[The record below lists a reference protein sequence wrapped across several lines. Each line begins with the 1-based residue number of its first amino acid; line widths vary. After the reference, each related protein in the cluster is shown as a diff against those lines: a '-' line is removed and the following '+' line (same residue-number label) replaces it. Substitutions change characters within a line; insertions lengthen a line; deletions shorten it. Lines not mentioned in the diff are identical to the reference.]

1 VKLAAR
7 PIHRLRTSAAAVAV
21 SASLLVPSLPS
32 SASEAGIAFA
42 RASRQEPAGEL
53 PAAIA
58 AILEATPIH
67 DARTGVLVV
76 DLDTGKEIFGRNAD
90 ELLNP
95 ASNMKLLT
103 TVAALSRL
111 GPSFRFSTELYV
123 SDAPRAGVVKGSL
136 YLKGKGD
143 PSLDTERLFRMA
155 RELKHRGIKE
165 IAGNLVIDDTW
176 FDAEYEGPGW
186 EQDDSDR
193 PYMAGA
199 GAVSLNFNSVAIHVH
214 PGDADGAKARVELE
228 PPSEYLALE
237 NQAVTGPAG
246 SYTRVVASSVKDAK
260 RQRIVV
266 RARIAANSPGE
277 VLYRRIS
284 DPPRFTG
291 ESFKTLLGE
300 LGIKVKGKVVLGAV
314 PTELRPI
321 VVDRSEPLT
330 VLIHKLN
337 KWSQNHMAEMLLK
350 TLGAESRGAPGTWA
364 KGASAVEDFLAEE
377 VGIPKGSLVI
387 RNGSGLNDTNRV
399 SARQLVRLLSWVHAR
414 SLIEPEL
421 LASLPIAGVDGT
433 TRNRLGG
440 TLGEGRVRAKTGT
453 LQNVTALSGYVDAV
467 NGRHFAFAI
476 VVNDYPGR
484 LSTVLPR
491 VDAIGA
497 ALASV
502 GSEGG
507 SRSAVALAEPP
518 PADPSTPIEILRSR
532 IATFAGMGRAE
543 DPRNATFLRAALRTE
558 RDPALRPVIAEA
570 LFRADPSDS
579 LASAAVVETF
589 DATPEIFGRLQVA
602 ARGGKV
608 RMPVVDTLV
617 TLGAGGST
625 AAIAHLVSVAELV
638 DTSDPLAQELSAGL
652 AEIGRTAPDELL
664 AVLESSSRGAQSAAI
679 GLLGRSLAGGDTFLT
694 TPLVGAHPFSLALA
708 RAATG
713 ADERLATFA
722 KQVEVRLASDRRPAG
737 TDPIPASV
745 AP

>member
-1 VKLAAR
+1 MNLAGH
-7 PIHRLRTSAAAVAV
+7 PLHRVPAALAVA
-21 SASLLVPSLPS
+21 AFLLAPSTPS
-32 SASEAGIAFA
+32 IASEAGPTRVKALP
-42 RASRQEPAGEL
+42 REEPAGEL

-58 AILEATPIH
+58 AILQAAPIH

-76 DLDTGKEIFGRNAD
+76 DLDTGREIFARNAD

-103 TVAALSRL
+103 TAAALSRL
-111 GPSFRFSTELYV
+111 GPSFRFATELYV

-143 PSLDTERLFRMA
+143 PSLDTERLFRIA
-155 RELKHRGIKE
+155 RELKRQGIKE
-165 IAGNLVIDDTW
+165 IAGNLVIDDTY
-176 FDAEYEGPGW
+176 FDAEYDGPGW

-199 GAVSLNFNSVAIHVH
+199 GAVSLNFNAVGIHVH
-214 PGDADGAKARVELE
+214 PGEGTGATARVELE
-228 PPSEYLALE
+228 PPSDYLVLD
-237 NQAVTGPAG
+237 NQAITGPPG
-246 SYTRVVASSVKDAK
+246 SRSRVVANSVPDGK
-260 RQRIVV
+260 RQKIVV
-266 RARIAANSPGE
+266 RARIATNEPGE
-277 VLYRRIS
+277 IQYRRIS
-284 DPPRFTG
+284 DPPRYTG

-300 LGIKVKGKVVLGAV
+300 LGVKVRGKVVLGAV
-314 PTELRPI
+314 PADLKPI

-337 KWSQNHMAEMLLK
+337 KWSQNHMSEMLLK

-364 KGASAVEDFLAEE
+364 KGAAAIEDFLAAE

-399 SARQLVRLLSWVHAR
+399 SARQLVRLLTWIHSR

-467 NGRHFAFAI
+467 GGRRFAFAI

-484 LSTVLPR
+484 LSSVLPR

-497 ALASV
+497 AIASV
-502 GSEGG
+502 GSEAG

-518 PADPSTPIEILRSR
+518 PSDPTTPIDILRSR
-532 IATFAGMGRAE
+532 IATFGAFGRAE

-558 RDPALRPVIAEA
+558 RDPALRAVIAEA
-570 LFRADPSDS
+570 LYRADPSDPS
-579 LASAAVVETF
+579 AASAVVESF
-589 DATPEIFGRLQVA
+589 DVTTEIFGRLHVA
-602 ARGGKV
+602 ARGGM
-608 RMPVVDTLV
+608 RMPVVDSLV
-617 TLGAGGST
+617 GLGAAGNV

-638 DTSDPLAQELSAGL
+638 DPAEPLAEELSVGL

-664 AVLESSSRGAQSAAI
+664 ATLESSSHGAQSAAV
-679 GLLGRSLAGGDTFLT
+679 GLLGRSLAGGEAFLSL
-694 TPLVGAHPFSLALA
+694 PAVGAHPFSLALS

-713 ADERLATFA
+713 PDERLASFA
-722 KQVEVRLASDRRPAG
+722 RQVEVRLASDRHPADADR
-737 TDPIPASV
+737 TPASV
-745 AP
+745 VP

>member
-1 VKLAAR
+1 VNLAPPAL
-7 PIHRLRTSAAAVAV
+7 HRLRSVAAALAV
-21 SASLLVPSLPS
+21 LAALLAPSAPSG
-32 SASEAGIAFA
+32 ASEAARRFA
-42 RASRQEPAGEL
+42 PREEPAGEL
-53 PAAIA
+53 PATIA

-67 DARTGVLVV
+67 EARTGVLVV
-76 DLDTGKEIFGRNAD
+76 DLDTGKEVFARNAD

-103 TVAALSRL
+103 TAAALSRL
-111 GPSFRFSTELYV
+111 GPSFRFDTELYV
-123 SDAPRAGVVKGSL
+123 SEPPRSGVVKGSL

-155 RELKHRGIKE
+155 RALEHRGIKE
-165 IAGNLVIDDTW
+165 ITGNLVIDDTW

-214 PGDADGAKARVELE
+214 PGESTGAKARVELD
-228 PPSEYLALE
+228 PPSDYLVLE
-237 NQAVTGPAG
+237 SQAVTGPPR
-246 SYTRVVASSVKDAK
+246 SHSRVVASSIQDGR

-266 RARIAANSPGE
+266 RARIAADSPGE
-277 VLYRRIS
+277 VTYRRIS
-284 DPPRFTG
+284 DPPRYTG
-291 ESFKTLLGE
+291 ESFKTLLGR
-300 LGIKVKGKVVLGAV
+300 LGVKVRGRVVLGAV
-314 PTELRPI
+314 PAELKPI
-321 VVDRSEPLT
+321 VVDRSEPLS
-330 VLIHKLN
+330 VLVHKLN
-337 KWSQNHMAEMLLK
+337 KWSQNHMSEMLLK

-364 KGASAVEDFLAEE
+364 KGAAAVEDFLAEE

-399 SARQLVRLLSWVHAR
+399 SARQLVRLLTWVHGQ
-414 SLIEPEL
+414 SPIEPEL
-421 LASLPIAGVDGT
+421 VASLPIAGVDGT
-433 TRNRLGG
+433 TRNRLSG

-453 LQNVTALSGYVDAV
+453 LQNVTALAGYVDAV
-467 NGRHFAFAI
+467 NGRRFAFAI

-484 LSTVLPR
+484 VSAVLPR

-497 ALASV
+497 AIASV

-532 IATFAGMGRAE
+532 ISTFAGMGRAE

-570 LFRADPSDS
+570 LFRADPSD
-579 LASAAVVETF
+579 ASAGAAVVETF
-589 DATPEIFGRLQVA
+589 DATPEIFGRLQA
-602 ARGGKV
+602 AAGGGAV
-608 RMPVVDTLV
+608 RMPVVGTLV
-617 TLGAGGST
+617 ALGASGNVS
-625 AAIAHLVSVAELV
+625 AIAHLVSVAELL
-638 DTSDPLAQELSAGL
+638 DPTEPLADELAAGL

-664 AVLESSSRGAQSAAI
+664 ATLESSSRGAQSAAI
-679 GLLGRSLAGGDTFLT
+679 GLLGRSLAGDDAFVTV
-694 TPLVGAHPFSLALA
+694 PVVGAHPFSVALA
-708 RAATG
+708 KAATG
-713 ADERLATFA
+713 SDERLASFA
-722 KQVEVRLASDRRPAG
+722 RQVEVRLANDRRPVDAE
-737 TDPIPASV
+737 PVPASV